1 MLLYQIL
8 AFTIH
13 GKIQKLHTK
22 TISLKYLLQ
31 HEIINWNYLMDDVF
45 YLIFHDFWVHHEKY
59 KTVTDNPPVKIYV
72 NKIENKITFK
82 INSGYYLELWTPETI
97 KVVEIAKNKI
107 NIDKNGKNISHL
119 LKCASYYL
127 INFSSLQYC

>member
-13 GKIQKLHTK
+13 GNIQELHK
-22 TISLKYLLQ
+22 RTISLKYLLQ
-31 HEIINWNYLMDDVF
+31 HEIINWNYLMNDVL

-97 KVVEIAKNKI
+97 KVVEIAKIK
-107 NIDKNGKNISHL
+107 
-119 LKCASYYL
+119 
-127 INFSSLQYC
+127 